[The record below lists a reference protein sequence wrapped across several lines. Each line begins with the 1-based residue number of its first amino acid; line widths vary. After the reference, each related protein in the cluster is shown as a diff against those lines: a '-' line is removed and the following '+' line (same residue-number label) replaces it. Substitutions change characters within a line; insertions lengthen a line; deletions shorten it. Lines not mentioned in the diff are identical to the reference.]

1 MSDFTKAKSV
11 FEKIKDDFLEKESV
25 VGMDIGFK
33 IIETD
38 KRVLQDV
45 VSIRIHVEHKK
56 NKNDLIQQDIEIIKE
71 EIDGVPIDII
81 QANLNPRL
89 SIPRLRASEL
99 RTQRKADLNG
109 GISVGG
115 INKKGY
121 GTLGAVVFDIEEGKP
136 MILSNFHVLGDLN
149 NPIRKNTPVF
159 QPAIANLKKPRSKSD
174 LDSNYMVAALSRS
187 GISQG
192 LDCAVAE
199 IKNRT
204 ASNYILGIGPVK
216 GAIVPRLGLRV
227 KKSGL
232 VTDITQ
238 GIIDG
243 IYWTGYVDPQAKTKK
258 QLIKNAVHIISRE
271 GLDSKEEISYY
282 GDSGSLWVTEN
293 NYAVALHFAGELYDN
308 PVEFALAYPILE
320 VTKTLGISF
329 LLRETID

>member
-1 MSDFTKAKSV
+1 L
-11 FEKIKDDFLEKESV
+11 EKNVNEKVKDDFLEKDGV
-25 VGMDIGFK
+25 MGMDIGFK

-38 KRVLQDV
+38 RKVLQDV
-45 VSIRIHVEHKK
+45 FAIRVHVERKK
-56 NKNDLIQQDIEIIKE
+56 NKNDLIQQDIEIIKD
-71 EIDGVPIDII
+71 EIDGVPVDII
-81 QANLNPRL
+81 QANINPRL

-121 GTLGAVVFDIEEGKP
+121 GTLGAIVFDREEGKP

-149 NPIRKNTPVF
+149 DPIRKNSPVF
-159 QPAIANLKKPRSKSD
+159 QPAIANLKKPRSRSD
-174 LDSNYMVAALSRS
+174 PDSNYMVAALSRS

-204 ASNYILGIGPVK
+204 ASNHILGIGPVK
-216 GAIVPRLGLRV
+216 GAIAPRLGLRV

-232 VTDITQ
+232 VTDITL
-238 GIIDG
+238 GIVDG
-243 IYWTGYVDPQAKTKK
+243 IYWTGYVDPQAKIKK

-308 PVEFALAYPILE
+308 PVEFALAYPIHE
-320 VTKTLGISF
+320 VMKILGVSF
-329 LLRETID
+329 S